1 MSADYAAVN
10 RGLRKMF
17 LEIVDWVLPMS
28 RHFIKLS
35 KIVTRHFRISRIPFS
50 SSDQLQ
56 VKIEKR
62 WEMLDLTQKQEKIL
76 TKLLKNSTAVQTI
89 KFKKSSSI
97 SLFLIDVQEE
107 IQQDEKQDEV
117 IAGKDENNELKKR
130 D

>member
-1 MSADYAAVN
+1 
-10 RGLRKMF
+10 
-17 LEIVDWVLPMS
+17 
-28 RHFIKLS
+28 
-35 KIVTRHFRISRIPFS
+35 
-50 SSDQLQ
+50 
-56 VKIEKR
+56 
-62 WEMLDLTQKQEKIL
+62 MLDLTQKQEKIL